1 MCYLI
6 SVLVLDFDGNLSEH
20 FRPYNLVAS
29 PTRNPTVL
37 RALPGMPYDI
47 TDGHCSCAFYGMPD
61 AIDRVEAQLTE
72 ARERY
77 QKTGWSQTKI
87 DRALEGKSRSLSR
100 RARTPAFEFSGA
112 LGSLVGGGAE
122 VRLLCHSY
130 TGRFG
135 DEAFDVAPE
144 MTMALESPA
153 FERSSYPEDVVIRL
167 GRE

>member
-100 RARTPAFEFSGA
+100 RAR
-112 LGSLVGGGAE
+112 
-122 VRLLCHSY
+122 
-130 TGRFG
+130 
-135 DEAFDVAPE
+135 
-144 MTMALESPA
+144 
-153 FERSSYPEDVVIRL
+153 SYPRARGPVERRGLRDPVHGRREPGEMASRAHHVVLRDCRAGQVRAWL
-167 GRE
+167 QTL